1 MRYELLDKP
10 DFGIV
15 KALFD
20 QPGEQ
25 LIVESSAMVA
35 RDSAIEMKTSLQ
47 GGLGSALKRKMLGG
61 ESLFQNTFT
70 ATQPGQQLWLA
81 PSAEGDLV
89 ALEMDNTYEVMLNSG
104 AYLASVPNVTLDT
117 KWGGAK
123 GFFSG
128 TGFFL
133 LKCSGVGSL
142 FFCAY
147 GGIHAVD
154 IGPNTQNPYGYIC
167 DTSHVVG
174 FTSGLNYNVQKVG
187 GLKSLFFS
195 GEGLV
200 CNFQGQGRLWMSTRN
215 AGVLASFLHPFRR
228 VQRKS

>member
-1 MRYELLDKP
+1 MRYEMLDKP
-10 DFGIV
+10 DFGV
-15 KALFD
+15 VRVGFE

-25 LIVESSAMVA
+25 MVVESSAMVA
-35 RDSAIEMKTSLQ
+35 RDAGIEMKTEMK
-47 GGLGSALKRKMLGG
+47 GGLLAAAKRKMLGG
-61 ESLFQNTFT
+61 ESIFQNTFT
-70 ATQPGQQLWLA
+70 ATAPNQQLWLA
-81 PSAEGDLV
+81 PGPEGDVMNLD
-89 ALEMDNTYEVMLNSG
+89 MDGSYEVLLNSG
-104 AYLASVPNVTLDT
+104 AYLAAAPSVTLDT

-133 LKCSGVGSL
+133 LKCTGQGPL
-142 FFCAY
+142 FFSAY

-154 IGPNTQNPYGYIC
+154 VGPAGYIC

-174 FTSGLNYNVQKVG
+174 FTSGLDYNVTKVG

-200 CNFQGQGRLWMSTRN
+200 CRFHGQGRLWMSTRN
-215 AGVLASFLHPFRR
+215 AGSLAAFVHPFRP
-228 VQRKS
+228 VKSRSN